1 MALVLEIRPH
11 STSAAATHC
20 PPAAAFHHQT
30 CGGALPVSPAICGT
44 ACQSRGLG
52 CSPRPHSVWGC
63 HAPPVFSTAR
73 RSLVTKHVQPQ
84 HAAAPVFWSCTWGF
98 GSMPQHAAASNFL
111 SSCVCLP
118 APALLAWELPHV
130 SPVCF
135 YLSCHESVICT
146 NNIQSTV
153 NTKHTTFPIRW
164 ENSAGEWER
173 QPGTHARKAALQ
185 PPPICVEAPPQP
197 NPTIIVNVPRPEPA
211 EPECS
216 QKRRFPYVE

>member
-1 MALVLEIRPH
+1 MPHALGLGKAQFCLALTLMLATIHFIPPDDTP
-11 STSAAATHC
+11 SKPPQPPNQACAAAAC
-20 PPAAAFHHQT
+20 RST
-30 CGGALPVSPAICGT
+30 CFLELHIG
-44 ACQSRGLG
+44 
-52 CSPRPHSVWGC
+52 VW
-63 HAPPVFSTAR
+63 
-73 RSLVTKHVQPQ
+73 K
-84 HAAAPVFWSCTWGF
+84 HAAACC
-98 GSMPQHAAASNFL
+98 SMPRHAAASNFL
-111 SSCVCLP
+111 SSCACLP
-118 APALLAWELPHV
+118 APALLARETFCLPHV

>member
-1 MALVLEIRPH
+1 MSARQISALCRSTAPKDADFCSMCFSGCARP
-11 STSAAATHC
+11 
-20 PPAAAFHHQT
+20 AFWGT
-30 CGGALPVSPAICGT
+30 CG
-44 ACQSRGLG
+44 
-52 CSPRPHSVWGC
+52 
-63 HAPPVFSTAR
+63 
-73 RSLVTKHVQPQ
+73 KHVQPQ
-84 HAAAPVFWSCTWGF
+84 HAAACRSTRFLGLHIGVWK
-98 GSMPQHAAASNFL
+98 HAAACCSIQFFEFMCL
-111 SSCVCLP
+111 SACSCSACTGDILP
-118 APALLAWELPHV
+118 APCLP
-130 SPVCF
+130 SLF
-135 YLSCHESVICT
+135 LLSCHESVICT

-153 NTKHTTFPIRW
+153 NTKRTTFPIRW